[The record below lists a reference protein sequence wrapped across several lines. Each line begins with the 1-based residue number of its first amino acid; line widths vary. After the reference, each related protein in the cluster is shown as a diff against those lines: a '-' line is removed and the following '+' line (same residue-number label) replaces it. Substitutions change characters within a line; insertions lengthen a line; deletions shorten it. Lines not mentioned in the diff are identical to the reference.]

1 MVEKMKAGSR
11 KIVIVGGVAAGASA
25 ATKARRI
32 DEGAE
37 IVMFERGPYV
47 SFANCGLPYYVSGDI
62 QKVDDLLL
70 MTPERFA
77 ERFRIRV
84 DLFHEV
90 TRIDRATARVEVVDL
105 RSGESRFEPYDR
117 LILAPGGR
125 PILPPI
131 PGIDQP
137 GVFALTTVPDA
148 ENLRHWAQDPRVRA
162 AVVVGA
168 GFIGLEAVEA
178 LLNLGLQV
186 HLVEK
191 LPQVM
196 PPMDPEMAILIAG
209 HLAEQ
214 GVHLHLGAEAV
225 RFHGSDQVTGIELS
239 DESVIPAQV
248 AVVAIGVRP
257 ELTLARDAGLEIG
270 SNGGVVVNERMET
283 SDPAIYACGDVA
295 EVTNLITGKKVRLPL
310 AGPANKEGRVAGT
323 NAAGGSSAFR
333 GVVGTSIVKAC
344 ELTAGKAGLSE
355 REARAAGFD
364 PLVSYTHP
372 MDHAGYYPGAERMAM
387 KLVADRES
395 GRVLGAQIVGP
406 KGVDKRIDVFATA
419 MSARMTVED
428 LENLDLAY
436 APPYSS
442 AKDPVIMAGLVA
454 ANEWRGEVD
463 VVTAAD
469 LARELDE
476 GKPVRVLDVRTPGE
490 YEEAHIPGALS
501 APLDQLRD
509 SLDSIQRD
517 GPITVYCL
525 VGYRSYH
532 AYKILEHHG
541 YKVRNLSGGFIS
553 WSQAYPSRAQRGSG
567 LAVGSTNV

>member
-1 MVEKMKAGSR
+1 MV
-11 KIVIVGGVAAGASA
+11 VGGVAAGASA
-25 ATKARRI
+25 ATKARRT
-32 DEGAE
+32 DEDAE
-37 IVMFERGPYV
+37 IVIFERGPYV
-47 SFANCGLPYYVSGDI
+47 SFANCGLPYYVGGDI
-62 QKVDDLLL
+62 REIDDLLL
-70 MTPERFA
+70 MTQERFA

-90 TRIDRATARVEVVDL
+90 TRIDREARQVEVVDL
-105 RSGESRFEPYDR
+105 SSGDLRMEPYDR

-131 PGIDQP
+131 PGIDKP
-137 GVFALTTVPDA
+137 GVFSLTTVPDA
-148 ENLRHWAQDPRVRA
+148 DGLRRWARDPRARE

-178 LLNLGLQV
+178 MLALGLRV

-196 PPMDPEMAILIAG
+196 PPMDPEMAILIAD
-209 HLAEQ
+209 HLAEK
-214 GVHLHLGAEAV
+214 GIHLHLGAEAV
-225 RFHGSDQVTGIELS
+225 RFHGTDRLTGIELS
-239 DESVIPAQV
+239 DGEIIPAQV

-257 ELTLARDAGLEIG
+257 ELGLARGAGLEIG
-270 SNGGVVVNERMET
+270 SNGGMIVNERMET
-283 SDPAIYACGDVA
+283 SDPSIYACGDVA
-295 EVTNLITGKKVRLPL
+295 EVTNIITGKQVRLPL

-323 NAAGGSSAFR
+323 NAAGGASTFQ

-344 ELTAGKAGLSE
+344 DLTAGKTGLSE

-364 PLVSYTHP
+364 PLLSYTHP
-372 MDHAGYYPGAERMAM
+372 LHHAGYYPGAEHMTI
-387 KLVADRES
+387 KLIADRAS
-395 GRVLGAQIVGP
+395 GRALGAQVVGP
-406 KGVDKRIDVFATA
+406 SGVDKRVDVLATA
-419 MSARMTVED
+419 ISARMTVED
-428 LENLDLAY
+428 LEQLDLAY

-463 VVTAAD
+463 VVTALG

-476 GKPVRVLDVRTPGE
+476 AKPVRILDVRTPEE
-490 YEEAHIPGALS
+490 YKEEHIQGAIS
-501 APLDQLRD
+501 APLDQLRE
-509 SLDSIQRD
+509 LLGSIPRD
-517 GPITVYCL
+517 LPITVYCR

-553 WSQAYPSRAQRGSG
+553 WSQAQPGRTERGSG
-567 LAVGSTNV
+567 LAVGAVHA